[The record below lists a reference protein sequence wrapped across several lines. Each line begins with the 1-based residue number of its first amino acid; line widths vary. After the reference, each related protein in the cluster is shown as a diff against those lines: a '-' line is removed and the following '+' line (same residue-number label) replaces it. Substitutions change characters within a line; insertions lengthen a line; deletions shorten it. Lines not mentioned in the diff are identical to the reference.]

1 VNYVTFRGRT
11 RADSGRSGAIGAG
24 MAKSLGGGDAQHQA
38 GGSGSA
44 ASEIPPRGA
53 PPPQRGRARTP
64 RRVVDA
70 WRGGTAPTI
79 DQKRLAVAQL
89 RKAFGRIDADFS
101 EAYEHCRNDAQ
112 RRALELAHR
121 KAKQANVRTL
131 QEHLLEDRDGWKH
144 AQDEFRSDKAKAERN
159 LARLASA
166 GAVARIL
173 KRLTAV
179 EAQLAVLAA

>member
-1 VNYVTFRGRT
+1 MHSIKQAAAGLPAGDIC
-11 RADSGRSGAIGAG
+11 ADSGPGPGGASPASETPALASRRSGA
-24 MAKSLGGGDAQHQA
+24 H
-38 GGSGSA
+38 
-44 ASEIPPRGA
+44 
-53 PPPQRGRARTP
+53 TP
-64 RRVVDA
+64 RRVIDA

-121 KAKQANVRTL
+121 KAKQAYVRAL
-131 QEHLLEDRDGWKH
+131 QDHLLEDRDGWKH
-144 AQDEFRSDKAKAERN
+144 AQDEFQPDKAKAERN

-166 GAVARIL
+166 GAVERIL